1 MGSYDLSFFRG
12 YLWKN
17 ISWASIW
24 DKDNVQPEDCSSKFV
39 YNVRLRPKFKVTY
52 FRFLNYFPFTF
63 RSWSSTKVF
72 EIKGLETRLFSL
84 EIAVLTFH
92 YIRGLSLHNV
102 KGMKKKLNIIARH
115 IWRPLSCHVET
126 QPKEFRLGYL
136 YTVKN
141 IPRLCLSVF
150 DFQTLEKSQE
160 SQWSHSVLFNLDIN
174 FELQA

>member
-17 ISWASIW
+17 ISWDSIW

-39 YNVRLRPKFKVTY
+39 YNVMLRPKFKVTY

-72 EIKGLETRLFSL
+72 EIKGLETWLFSL

-102 KGMKKKLNIIARH
+102 KGMKKAEHYCKAYLAAIE
-115 IWRPLSCHVET
+115 LSCRD
-126 QPKEFRLGYL
+126 PAKRISSRLL
-136 YTVKN
+136 VHCKKYTEALFKCLWFSN
-141 IPRLCLSVF
+141 SGKIPGISMIPFSAL
-150 DFQTLEKSQE
+150 
-160 SQWSHSVLFNLDIN
+160 
-174 FELQA
+174 

>member
-17 ISWASIW
+17 ISWDSIW
-24 DKDNVQPEDCSSKFV
+24 DKDNVQPKECSSQFV
-39 YNVRLRPKFKVTY
+39 YNVILRPKFKVTY

-72 EIKGLETRLFSL
+72 EIKGLETWLFSL

-102 KGMKKKLNIIARH
+102 KGMKKAEHYCKAYLAAIE
-115 IWRPLSCHVET
+115 LSCRD
-126 QPKEFRLGYL
+126 PAKRISSRLL
-136 YTVKN
+136 VYTVKN

>member
-17 ISWASIW
+17 ISWDSIW
-24 DKDNVQPEDCSSKFV
+24 DKDNVQPEECSSQFV
-39 YNVRLRPKFKVTY
+39 YNFVMLRPKFKVTY

-72 EIKGLETRLFSL
+72 EIKGLETWLFSL

-102 KGMKKKLNIIARH
+102 KGMKKSWTLLQGIFGGHWAVMS
-115 IWRPLSCHVET
+115 RPS
-126 QPKEFRLGYL
+126 Q
-136 YTVKN
+136 KN
-141 IPRLCLSVF
+141 FVSATCIHCKKITEALFKCLWFSNSGKIPGISMIPFSAL
-150 DFQTLEKSQE
+150 
-160 SQWSHSVLFNLDIN
+160 
-174 FELQA
+174 

>member
-1 MGSYDLSFFRG
+1 MIYHSFEAIYGKISHETLFGTRIMSSRRSAVHSLCIM
-12 YLWKN
+12 YL
-17 ISWASIW
+17 I
-24 DKDNVQPEDCSSKFV
+24 
-39 YNVRLRPKFKVTY
+39 LRPKFKVTY

-72 EIKGLETRLFSL
+72 EIKGLETWLFSL

-102 KGMKKKLNIIARH
+102 KGMKKAEHYCKAYLAAIE
-115 IWRPLSCHVET
+115 LSCRD
-126 QPKEFRLGYL
+126 PAKRISSRLL
-136 YTVKN
+136 VYTVKN